1 MVVQNVFSGTLV
13 ELSQDAMLH
22 SYRMQIHVDVLV
34 FIFLDSFRQISLN
47 GEWREKPNVWTS
59 DAQVGKTEIAAASRT
74 GSNYRHDFFINFRY
88 EVARNEVQRFAS
100 FRRGMIICSA
110 MTRAIFLWPKK
121 LDNMTLFF

>member
-1 MVVQNVFSGTLV
+1 MVQHYGSTKQEYRWFARKWRPNNFMVVQNVFSGTLV

-74 GSNYRHDFFINFRY
+74 GSNYRHDFFI
-88 EVARNEVQRFAS
+88 
-100 FRRGMIICSA
+100 
-110 MTRAIFLWPKK
+110 
-121 LDNMTLFF
+121 